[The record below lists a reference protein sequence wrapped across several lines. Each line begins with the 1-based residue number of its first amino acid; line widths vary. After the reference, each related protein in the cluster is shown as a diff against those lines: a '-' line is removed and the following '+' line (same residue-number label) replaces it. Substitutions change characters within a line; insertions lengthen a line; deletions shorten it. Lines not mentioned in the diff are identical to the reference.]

1 MKIKKHAVEPK
12 SESEDS
18 SDDSSSSSSS
28 EEEQPKKKKKK
39 KEIKTTK
46 LEQLRLKKDEL
57 VPGDEDLIISRNH
70 FDLMMELLK

>member
-1 MKIKKHAVEPK
+1 MLLNQKVKC
-12 SESEDS
+12 EDS

-28 EEEQPKKKKKK
+28 EEEQLKKKKKK

-57 VPGDEDLIISRNH
+57 VPGDEDLIISQNR